1 MARGFQQVMRRFAFI
16 GPVAIGLAA
25 IVLVVGLPSIA
36 LGDDDKRDFTAHFLG
51 INESAPASISTD
63 ATADLRVH
71 IDGSGDGAS
80 ITYTLTYSGLRAD
93 ATQSHIHFGL
103 TKQNGGV
110 MVFLCSNLG
119 NGPAGTPACPART
132 GTVSRTLTAA
142 DVVGPAGQGIAPHEM
157 GRVVRAIQDGAAY
170 GNVHST
176 QFPTGET
183 RGQLS
188 HDQGRH

>member
-1 MARGFQQVMRRFAFI
+1 MRRFAFI
-16 GPVAIGLAA
+16 GPAAIGLAA
-25 IVLVVGLPSIA
+25 IVIVIGLPSIA
-36 LGDDDKRDFTAHFLG
+36 LGDDDNRDFTAHFLG

-71 IDGSGDGAS
+71 INGSGDSAS
-80 ITYTLTYSGLRAD
+80 ITYTLSYSGLRAD

-103 TKQNGGV
+103 SKQNGGV

-119 NGPAGTPACPART
+119 NAPAGTPACPARA
-132 GTVSRTLTAA
+132 GTVSRTLTSA
-142 DVVGPAGQGIAPHEM
+142 DVVGPAGQGIAQGDM

-170 GNVHST
+170 GNVHSM
-176 QFPTGET
+176 QFPSGET

-188 HDQGRH
+188 RNDGKR